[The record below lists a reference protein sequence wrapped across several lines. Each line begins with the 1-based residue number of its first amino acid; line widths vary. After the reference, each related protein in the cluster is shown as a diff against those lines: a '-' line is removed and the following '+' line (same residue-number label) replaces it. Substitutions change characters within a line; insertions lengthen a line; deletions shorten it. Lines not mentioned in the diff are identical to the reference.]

1 MQSNTKTMVIQT
13 IIALLVIA
21 GIIAALMIGI
31 PTYRVWQQNMAGRA
45 RLAEAEYSRQIMLI
59 EAEMNLQA
67 EELNALAEVAR
78 ARGAAEAMEI
88 VQEKLTD
95 MYIRYLWVR
104 QVNLGDANIVYIPTE
119 ANLPILEAG
128 RYLPR

>member
-1 MQSNTKTMVIQT
+1 
-13 IIALLVIA
+13 
-21 GIIAALMIGI
+21 
-31 PTYRVWQQNMAGRA
+31 A

-104 QVNLGDANIVYIPTE
+104 QANFRNATVIYVPTE

-128 RYLPR
+128 RHLP

>member
-1 MQSNTKTMVIQT
+1 MKSHTKTMVIQT
-13 IIALLVIA
+13 IVALLVIA
-21 GIIAALMIGI
+21 GVIAGLMIGI

-59 EAEMNLQA
+59 EAEMNLAA

-104 QVNLGDANIVYIPTE
+104 QANFRDATVIYVPTE

>member
-1 MQSNTKTMVIQT
+1 MRPYSKKVVAIQIT
-13 IIALLVIA
+13 VFVLVVA
-21 GIIAALMIGI
+21 GIIAGLLFGI

-104 QVNLGDANIVYIPTE
+104 QANFRDATVIYVPTE

-128 RYLPR
+128 RFMP

>member
-1 MQSNTKTMVIQT
+1 MDKKMILPSIVTVIVVG
-13 IIALLVIA
+13 AAIA
-21 GIIAALMIGI
+21 GLLFGI
-31 PTYRVWQQNMAGRA
+31 PVYRVWQQNMAGRA

-104 QVNLGDANIVYIPTE
+104 QVNFGDASVVYVPTE
-119 ANLPILEAG
+119 ANLPLLEAG
-128 RYLPR
+128 RRP

>member
-1 MQSNTKTMVIQT
+1 MRHTKSHVISG
-13 IIALLVIA
+13 IIALLVLVA
-21 GIIAALMIGI
+21 VVGGLMFGI

-104 QVNLGDANIVYIPTE
+104 QANFRNATVIYVPTE

-128 RYLPR
+128 RHLP

>member
-1 MQSNTKTMVIQT
+1 MRQKTMVIQT
-13 IIALLVIA
+13 IVGLLVVA
-21 GIIAALMIGI
+21 GIIAGLMIGI

-78 ARGAAEAMEI
+78 ARGAAEAMEL
-88 VQEKLTD
+88 VQGTLTD

-104 QVNLGDANIVYIPTE
+104 QTNFRDATVVYVPTE

-128 RYLPR
+128 RDLPR

>member
-1 MQSNTKTMVIQT
+1 MRHTKSHVIGG
-13 IIALLVIA
+13 IIALLVFVAVI
-21 GIIAALMIGI
+21 GGLMFGI

-104 QVNLGDANIVYIPTE
+104 QANFRNATVIYVPTE

-128 RYLPR
+128 RHLP

>member
-1 MQSNTKTMVIQT
+1 MTSTTKNTVIT
-13 IIALLVIA
+13 VVVVVALILVLLV
-21 GIIAALMIGI
+21 GG
-31 PTYRVWQQNMAGRA
+31 PYYQVWQQNMAGRA
-45 RLAEAEYSRQIMLI
+45 RMAEAEYSRQITII
-59 EAEMNLQA
+59 EARMNLEA
-67 EELNALAEVAR
+67 EELNAAAEVAR

-104 QVNLGDANIVYIPTE
+104 QVGFANASLVYIPTE

-128 RYLPR
+128 RF

>member
-1 MQSNTKTMVIQT
+1 MNTTNTRTLAIQ
-13 IIALLVIA
+13 IIVSVLVIA
-21 GIIAALMIGI
+21 GIIAGLMIGI

-104 QVNLGDANIVYIPTE
+104 QANFRDATVIYVPTE

-128 RYLPR
+128 RFMP

>member
-1 MQSNTKTMVIQT
+1 MGHNQAGVIRNTVIG
-13 IIALLVIA
+13 ILVVALLI
-21 GIIAALMIGI
+21 GGLMFGI

-78 ARGAAEAMEI
+78 ARGAGEAMEI

-104 QVNLGDANIVYIPTE
+104 QANFRDATVIYVPTE
-119 ANLPILEAG
+119 ANLPILEAA
-128 RYLPR
+128 RIP

>member
-1 MQSNTKTMVIQT
+1 MF
-13 IIALLVIA
+13 
-21 GIIAALMIGI
+21 GI

-88 VQEKLTD
+88 VQGSLTD

-104 QVNLGDANIVYIPTE
+104 QANFGDATVVYIPTE
-119 ANLPILEAG
+119 GNLPILEAG
-128 RYLPR
+128 RFMP

>member
-1 MQSNTKTMVIQT
+1 MEMHIRKGPLVLVAVV
-13 IIALLVIA
+13 ALAIMA
-21 GIIAALMIGI
+21 GLMFGI
-31 PTYRVWQQNMAGRA
+31 PTYRVWEQNMAGRA

-67 EELNALAEVAR
+67 EELNAQAEVAR

-88 VQEKLTD
+88 VQGSLTD

-104 QVNLGDANIVYIPTE
+104 QIGFGDATVIYIPTE
-119 ANLPILEAG
+119 GNLPILEAG
-128 RYLPR
+128 RFMP